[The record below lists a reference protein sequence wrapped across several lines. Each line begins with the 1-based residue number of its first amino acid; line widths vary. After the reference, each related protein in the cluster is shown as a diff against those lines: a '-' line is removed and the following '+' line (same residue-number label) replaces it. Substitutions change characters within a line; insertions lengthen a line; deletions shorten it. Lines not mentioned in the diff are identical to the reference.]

1 MVEKG
6 RVVSN
11 MVEGER
17 ALAEKREVERRRRK
31 KRQKKKKG
39 REKSFFQFNS
49 IIHENCIYM
58 HVQVGAWRMYNQ
70 RIL

>member
-1 MVEKG
+1 VVEKG
-6 RVVSN
+6 RVVEHGRD
-11 MVEGER
+11 MVERER

-31 KRQKKKKG
+31 RKKKR

-58 HVQVGAWRMYNQ
+58 FRCMYNQ
-70 RIL
+70 RIYNQRIL

>member
-1 MVEKG
+1 VVEKG

-31 KRQKKKKG
+31 KRQKK
-39 REKSFFQFNS
+39 REGKEFFP
-49 IIHENCIYM
+49 I
-58 HVQVGAWRMYNQ
+58 
-70 RIL
+70 